1 LGKYEDAAKYY
12 DRAIEINPK
21 DPSFFNN
28 KGK

>member
-1 LGKYEDAAKYY
+1 MGKYEDAIKCY

-21 DPSFFNN
+21 GSDYFNN